1 MPRRPFRKAQTP
13 SYPEKD
19 KEFHVTLKKPSGITE
34 LNNSKMTVKVTI
46 GNSIT
51 KEFDNV
57 QISTEN
63 LDSKYK
69 VQALS
74 EADSKVTVIVEGCDD
89 VISDVDLSSIKA
101 YVDLKDY
108 GVGEHKVAVKVLGD
122 DLRLTYK
129 SKTKEVKV
137 KISEK

>member
-1 MPRRPFRKAQTP
+1 
-13 SYPEKD
+13 
-19 KEFHVTLKKPSGITE
+19 
-34 LNNSKMTVKVTI
+34 MTVKVTI

-89 VISDVDLSSIKA
+89 VISDVELSSIKA